1 MYDSLILDYSNDPS
15 LVTPTGTDTEYDM
28 TLDPYA
34 TDPATTTDPYATS
47 DPAIDTWSSYEY
59 QQQVYDESF
68 DAWEDRILEQDDVY
82 SPSQDQ
88 YFEVPY
94 DAYDEYG
101 PDGAGY
107 YGDDGSGG
115 YELLTPVE

>member
-1 MYDSLILDYSNDPS
+1 MSDFSMIQDYSNDPS
-15 LVTPTGTDTEYDM
+15 LVSPTATDTGYDM

-34 TDPATTTDPYATS
+34 TTPSTTVDPYA
-47 DPAIDTWSSYEY
+47 IDTTSAYDA
-59 QQQVYDESF
+59 QQAAYDQSF
-68 DAWEDRILEQDDVY
+68 DAWEDQVLGYDDVY
-82 SPSQDQ
+82 SPAQDA

-94 DAYDEYG
+94 DAYNEYG
-101 PDGAGY
+101 PEGAGY